1 MMVLTLALRE
11 LRALFLSP
19 MAWSIL
25 AVSQL
30 ILAFIFLALVE
41 GYIAIQPQLML
52 MENAPGITERI
63 VAPLYGAAAWVLMM
77 VVPLLTMRIISEERR
92 NHSITLLLSAPISM
106 TEIIVGKYL
115 GTLLFLLLMS
125 LMLSIMPLSLL
136 LAGHLDSG
144 HFLAIMIALLLLIAS
159 FAALGLYL
167 STLTVQPT
175 VAAIGTYGALLL
187 LWIVGEGT
195 NSVANAEASGL
206 LSYLSMLRHFDALA
220 RGVFSSADIAYFV
233 LFITTFLVLSI
244 RRLDADRLQH

>member
-1 MMVLTLALRE
+1 MMILTLALRE

-92 NHSITLLLSAPISM
+92 NHSLTLLLSAPISM

-167 STLTVQPT
+167 STLTFQPT

-195 NSVANAEASGL
+195 NSVANTEASGL
-206 LSYLSMLRHFDALA
+206 LTYLSMLRHFDALA

>member
-11 LRALFLSP
+11 LRNLFLSP

-25 AVSQL
+25 AVTQL

-52 MENAPGITERI
+52 LENAPGITERI
-63 VAPLYGAAAWVLMM
+63 VAPLYGAAAWLLMM

-92 NHSITLLLSAPISM
+92 NHSLTLLLSAPISM
-106 TEIIVGKYL
+106 TEIIAGKYL
-115 GTLLFLLLMS
+115 GILLFLILICLLTS
-125 LMLSIMPLSLL
+125 SMPLSLL
-136 LAGHLDSG
+136 LAGQLDGG
-144 HFLAIMIALLLLIAS
+144 HFGAIILALLLLVAS

-187 LWIVGEGT
+187 LWILDVGS
-195 NSVANAEASGL
+195 NNVANAEASGL
-206 LSYLSMLRHFDALA
+206 LTYLSMLRHFDAMA
-220 RGVFSSADIAYFV
+220 RGIFSSADFIYFM
-233 LFITTFLVLSI
+233 LFIFTFIVLSI
-244 RRLDADRLQH
+244 KRLDAERLQQ

>member
-11 LRALFLSP
+11 LRTLFLSP

-30 ILAFIFLALVE
+30 ILAFIFLALIE

-52 MENAPGITERI
+52 LENAPGITERI
-63 VAPLYGAAAWVLMM
+63 VAPLYGSAAWLLMM
-77 VVPLLTMRIISEERR
+77 VVPLLTMRLISEERR
-92 NHSITLLLSAPISM
+92 NHSLTLLLSAPISM
-106 TEIIVGKYL
+106 TEIILGKYL
-115 GTLLFLLLMS
+115 GILLFLIVTS
-125 LMLSIMPLSLL
+125 LMISLMPLSLL
-136 LAGHLDSG
+136 LAGQLDSG
-144 HFLAIMIALLLLIAS
+144 HYLAILIALLLLIAS

-187 LWIVGEGT
+187 LWIVDVGT
-195 NSVANAEASGL
+195 NAVTNTEASGL
-206 LSYLSMLRHFDALA
+206 LAYLSMLRHFDALA

-233 LFITTFLVLSI
+233 LFISAFLVLSI
-244 RRLDADRLQH
+244 RRLDAERLQH

>member
-30 ILAFIFLALVE
+30 ILAFIFLTQVE
-41 GYIAIQPQLML
+41 DYIAKQPQLML
-52 MENAPGITERI
+52 LENAPGITVWI
-63 VAPLYGAAAWVLMM
+63 VAPLYGAVAWLLMM

-92 NHSITLLLSAPISM
+92 NHSLTLLLSAPISM

-144 HFLAIMIALLLLIAS
+144 HFLAINIALLLLVAS

-167 STLTVQPT
+167 SSLTVQPT

-187 LWIVGEGT
+187 LWIVDVGT